1 MTTECKEGAGFV
13 HATCGK
19 CGADWSNVPEVLV
32 PLKACF
38 LCDGTID
45 KMEESVQE
53 ALFRGRNA

>member
-1 MTTECKEGAGFV
+1 MTAEHPHV
-13 HATCGK
+13 HTTCGQ
-19 CGADWSNVPEVLV
+19 CGAVWSNVPQNRL

-45 KMEESVQE
+45 SMEESVQE